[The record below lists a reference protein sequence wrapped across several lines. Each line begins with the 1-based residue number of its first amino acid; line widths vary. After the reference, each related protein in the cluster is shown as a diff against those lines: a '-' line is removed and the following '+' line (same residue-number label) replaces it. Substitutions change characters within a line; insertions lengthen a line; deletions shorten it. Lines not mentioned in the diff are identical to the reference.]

1 MAEETKEE
9 VKQQKGG
16 KKKLF
21 ILFALFLVVLLAG
34 GGAAYF
40 FLFGKKDTKE
50 EKKPSLSEQEVGIMY
65 KLDPAFI
72 VNLADPE
79 ATVYARVSITLEL
92 ANQEVLQEVQKKEPM
107 IRDAIIEIISSKTS
121 EELKRPEG
129 KEQLK
134 MEILKRIN
142 TILTKGGVRN
152 VYFIEFVVQVE

>member
-1 MAEETKEE
+1 MAEETKETVE
-9 VKQQKGG
+9 QQKGG

-21 ILFALFLVVLLAG
+21 ILLALLFVLLLAG

-50 EKKPSLSEQEVGIMY
+50 EKKPSLIEQEVGIMY

-92 ANQEVLQEVQKKEPM
+92 ANQEVLREVQKKEPM

-121 EELKRPEG
+121 QELKKPEG